1 MALQN
6 AFIVMLIMQFTKRR
20 FTGIFINILS
30 FVAVAALNSIK
41 MEFLNFLMLG
51 TIGLGIASKLPQI
64 YSNFSAKSTGQL
76 SFLTTFLQF
85 GGTVARVLTTLQ
97 EVDDFGVLLSFI
109 VAATLNGIILAQIV
123 LYGRQKS
130 SVKVVPATSKKK
142 R

>member
-20 FTGIFINILS
+20 FTGVLINLMS
-30 FVAVAALNSIK
+30 FVAIAIMNAMK
-41 MEFLNFLMLG
+41 MEYLSLLMLA

-76 SFLTTFLQF
+76 SLLTTFLQF

-109 VAATLNGIILAQIV
+109 VAATLNGIVLAQIV
-123 LYGRQKS
+123 VYQPKPVGTKS
-130 SVKVVPATSKKK
+130 AAQKKK
-142 R
+142 TK